1 MLKVKMLLITRILIA
16 WPFAS
21 RNSYSP
27 RQPRCIL
34 LTITISEVRRAKAGP
49 LKPIY

>member
-27 RQPRCIL
+27 PRPKCIL
-34 LTITISEVRRAKAGP
+34 LTIAIAEVRRAKVDP